1 MIEKNDVIKNDVIFD
16 DNLTHRMWWKRT
28 WDENKPQ
35 ACVIMLNPCSSDTIV
50 ADTTTT
56 IVVNNIARFEEFGG
70 VTIVNLFSYITTKL
84 DFKDAHDV
92 DFNDYSNDNFIK
104 KAAEEA
110 SVVVLAWGKSADTNA
125 KIYHRAEQV
134 LKLLKGQKDKF
145 RVIRAG
151 DRLGIHP
158 LTPQAR
164 KEWIL
169 EGIDEWLEQTKAAAR
184 KREQKERAQLATL
197 NGAKA
202 D

>member
-1 MIEKNDVIKNDVIFD
+1 M
-16 DNLTHRMWWKRT
+16 
-28 WDENKPQ
+28 
-35 ACVIMLNPCSSDTIV
+35 
-50 ADTTTT
+50 
-56 IVVNNIARFEEFGG
+56 VNNIARFEEFGG

-110 SVVVLAWGKSADTNA
+110 SVVILAWGKSADTNA

-169 EGIDEWLEQTKAAAR
+169 EEIDEWLKQTKESAR